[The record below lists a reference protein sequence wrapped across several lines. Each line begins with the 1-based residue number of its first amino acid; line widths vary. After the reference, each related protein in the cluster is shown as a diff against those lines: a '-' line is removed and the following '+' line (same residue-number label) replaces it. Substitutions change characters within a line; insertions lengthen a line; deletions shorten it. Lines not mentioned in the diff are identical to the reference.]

1 MDGDG
6 GTGLP
11 ASLEAAWGLRA
22 RPSKGPKRGLSLER
36 IVEAAVKLADSE
48 GLEAVSMGQVAADLG
63 VSTMSLYRYVAAK
76 DELLALM
83 VDATAASP
91 PAAPAPGEG
100 WRAGLARWAWAE
112 LEIYRNHPWVLRVPI
127 SGPPVAPNQLAWLD
141 RGLRCLRATRLAEGE
156 KLSVMLLLTGF
167 VRSWARLEAEL
178 LEASRASGVST
189 EAAMSGY
196 GRLVARLTDPERFP
210 ALHAVI
216 AAGVF
221 DDGPDDQEE
230 PDEFVFGLERVL
242 DGIGVLVRARRRSR
256 RPGVSA
262 GRP

>member
-1 MDGDG
+1 MDDDSDG
-6 GTGLP
+6 GSGLP
-11 ASLEAAWGLRA
+11 ASLEMAWGLRA
-22 RPSKGPKRGLSLER
+22 RPSKGPKRGLSVER

-48 GLEAVSMGQVAADLG
+48 GLEAVSMGRVAGDLG

-100 WRAGLARWAWAE
+100 WREGLSRWARAE
-112 LEIYRNHPWVLRVPI
+112 LDIYRRHPWVLRVPI
-127 SGPPVAPNQLAWLD
+127 SGPPVTPNQIAWLEQ
-141 RGLRCLRATRLAEGE
+141 GLRCLRDTGITESE

-167 VRSWARLEAEL
+167 VRNWGRLEADL
-178 LEASRASGVST
+178 MEASRASGVST
-189 EAAMSGY
+189 DAAMSGY
-196 GRLVARLTDPERFP
+196 GRLLARLTDPERFP

-221 DDGPDDQEE
+221 DDDPDDPEE
-230 PDEFVFGLERVL
+230 PDEFLFGLERVL
-242 DGIGVLVRARRRSR
+242 DGVDALVRARAATG
-256 RPGVSA
+256 P
-262 GRP
+262 